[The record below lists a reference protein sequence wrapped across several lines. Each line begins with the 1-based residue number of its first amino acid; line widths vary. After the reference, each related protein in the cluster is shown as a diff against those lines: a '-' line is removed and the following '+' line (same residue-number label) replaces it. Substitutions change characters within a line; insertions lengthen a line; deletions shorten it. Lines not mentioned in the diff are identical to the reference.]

1 MEKPKRMVSVYFHFD
16 SFMIGLAFG
25 LFLFYNRFP

>member
-16 SFMIGLAFG
+16 SFMIGLALG
-25 LFLFYNRFP
+25 LFLFYK